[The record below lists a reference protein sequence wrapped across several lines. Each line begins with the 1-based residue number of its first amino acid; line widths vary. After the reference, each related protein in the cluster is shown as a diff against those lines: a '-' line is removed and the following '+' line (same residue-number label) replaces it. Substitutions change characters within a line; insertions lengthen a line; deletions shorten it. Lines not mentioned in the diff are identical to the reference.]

1 MGVRDS
7 FQNTFSCYL
16 EDASRQN
23 ATQLMASKSMDSA
36 VSFSES
42 TSRELVPQYSI
53 QRILRPLYQKG
64 EPQRPDIGDHP
75 DFKHLLGTDL
85 MIKCPITTLFMD
97 IESSTRLSLLYPL
110 EDVYRI
116 KNAFIRVAME
126 IVKSFNGHVHRIMG
140 DAVMAY
146 FGGSTV
152 APETGIIDGLN
163 CASVLCYFVEQS
175 VVPKLNSMGYKEPFG
190 IRVGVD
196 FGKEADVLWRS
207 YGYPGMEEVTATS
220 FFVDVASKLQHA
232 AGRNQIMIGESIRSF
247 IDFPDE
253 LLSVKSIT
261 SNGNKVPIPYLQP
274 NHTDARGNPINYK
287 QYELN
292 WNSYLKHSPL
302 AQFDPTYQKNADGI
316 RISADIFNE
325 RGGQFEGTYSST
337 SRFLPKGKSIK
348 FSMKLPYMPM
358 LPYTIKFKVEN
369 HGVDARTKG
378 GEMFGSHVTE
388 KTVTT
393 IKEHDNISHWEETAY
408 RGLHY
413 MIIEVHTH
421 LGLSHRTQ
429 FGVYIE

>member
-7 FQNTFSCYL
+7 FQNTFSRYL
-16 EDASRQN
+16 EDASKQS
-23 ATQLMASKSMDSA
+23 ATRLMASKAMDSA

-42 TSRELVPQYSI
+42 TSRDLVPQYSI

-75 DFKHLLGTDL
+75 DFKHLLGTEQ

-126 IVKSFNGHVHRIMG
+126 IIKSFNGHVHRIMG

-146 FGGSTV
+146 FGGNEVS
-152 APETGIIDGLN
+152 PETGIVDGLN
-163 CASVLCYFVEQS
+163 CASVLCYFVDQS
-175 VVPKLNSMGYKEPFG
+175 VVPKLNAMGYKEPFG

-196 FGKEADVLWRS
+196 FGKEADVLWCS

-220 FFVDVASKLQHA
+220 FYVDVASKLQHA
-232 AGRNQIMIGESIRSF
+232 AGRNQIMIGESIRNF

-253 LLSVKSIT
+253 LVSVKSVT
-261 SNGNKVPIPYLQP
+261 SNGTKVPIPYLQP
-274 NHTDARGNPINYK
+274 NHTDAQGNPINYK

-302 AQFDPTYQKNADGI
+302 AQFDPTFHKNADGI
-316 RISADIFNE
+316 RISADIYNE
-325 RGGQFEGTYSST
+325 RGGQFEGTYSPT

-348 FSMKLPYMPM
+348 FGLKLSYMPM
-358 LPYTIKFKVEN
+358 LPYAIKFKVEN
-369 HGVDARTKG
+369 HGVDARSKG
-378 GEMFGSHVTE
+378 GEMLGCHVTE
-388 KTVTT
+388 KKVTT
-393 IKEHDNISHWEETAY
+393 VKEHDNIFHWEETAY